1 MTPRSA
7 RLVSRLT
14 PVSPT
19 SLDDHRSARP
29 TPARRPPR
37 LRPRLRARADDCAER
52 VFLRAGDATWTFA
65 AAHREACRYANLF
78 LARRGDGP
86 FHVGVLMDNLPAFVF
101 AELGC
106 ALAGAT
112 LVGLNPTRTGAALA
126 RDVEYADCQMVLTE
140 TRYADQLRD
149 ARSATACRCSL
160 ADGRT
165 APSLDGG
172 AGAGRRPRPGPGR
185 STADALL
192 MIVFTSGTTRAPKGV
207 LNSQGRLMM
216 LGWGACMHMCHC
228 TADDVIYCAMPLYH
242 ANAQILAFAPPLV
255 TGAGLALA
263 QRFSKSQFLAD
274 VRRYG
279 ATLFNYV
286 GNPLAYIME
295 TPARPDD
302 ADNPLRLAYGNEAP
316 RQYIAA
322 FAERFGCEVIDGY
335 GASEVGVG
343 FSRTADDPP
352 RSLGRA
358 PGVKIIG
365 EDGRE
370 CPPARLDDAGRLLN
384 ADEAVGEIVNTNG
397 RFLFEGYYKDEQA
410 TAERTRDG
418 WFRTGDLGY
427 ADADGYIYF
436 AGRDAEW
443 IRVGGENFL
452 AAPDRGGAGA
462 ASRRPAGQRLRRARS
477 GGRRPGDGRRSC
489 CKPARASI
497 PPPSPASSTTIRALP
512 PRWRPTFV
520 RVAAQ
525 LPMTATNKIVKR
537 ALRRE
542 KFLVDRVADPLFWR
556 PRGADAFAPFT
567 ADRPRA
573 RCAPAS
579 PRPAMRIG
587 SKSEPRR
594 TRMTTKDT
602 SELMHEHPPRPRL
615 RAGEDRRAHR
625 HGHGH
630 EGRLPRHAALRLRR
644 GAASARSSP
653 GRWSWWSRRRSACRA
668 WRRRTA
674 STATGDWSMP
684 ACWRRSARS
693 SPTTRWRWRR

>member
-1 MTPRSA
+1 MTIPDTSA
-7 RLVSRLT
+7 
-14 PVSPT
+14 P
-19 SLDDHRSARP
+19 
-29 TPARRPPR
+29 PASVAAA
-37 LRPRLRARADDCAER
+37 LRARAVDCADR
-52 VFLRAGDATWTFA
+52 IFLRAGDAAWTFA

-126 RDVEYADCQMVLTE
+126 RDVEYADCQLVLTE
-140 TRYADQLRD
+140 TRYAAQLREAIGD
-149 ARSATACRCSL
+149 RL
-160 ADGRT
+160 PVLIADG
-165 APSLDGG
+165 ASPSLDAALAQVDDRDPELPI
-172 AGAGRRPRPGPGR
+172 AG
-185 STADALL
+185 DALL

-228 TADDVIYCAMPLYH
+228 AADDVIYCAMPLYH
-242 ANAQILAFAPPLV
+242 ATAQVLAFAPPLV
-255 TGAGLALA
+255 SGGGLALA
-263 QRFSKSQFLAD
+263 RRFSKSQFLAD

-295 TPARPDD
+295 TPAQPDD

-365 EDGRE
+365 EDGGE
-370 CPPARLDDAGRLLN
+370 CPPAQFDDGGRLLN
-384 ADEAVGEIVNTNG
+384 ADAAVGEIVNTNG

-410 TAERTRDG
+410 TADRTRDG

-452 AAPDRGGAGA
+452 ARPIEEALAQHPDVQLVSAYGVPDPEAGDQVMAAIVLHPGARFDPTAFTGFVDA
-462 ASRRPAGQRLRRARS
+462 H
-477 GGRRPGDGRRSC
+477 PG
-489 CKPARASI
+489 
-497 PPPSPASSTTIRALP
+497 LP

-520 RVAAQ
+520 RVAEL

-542 KFLVDRVADPLFWR
+542 KFLVDRVADPLYWR
-556 PRGADAFAPFT
+556 PRGAAAFAPFT
-567 ADRPRA
+567 AQDLA
-573 RCAPAS
+573 
-579 PRPAMRIG
+579 G
-587 SKSEPRR
+587 LR
-594 TRMTTKDT
+594 TRFVNAGYAD
-602 SELMHEHPPRPRL
+602 RL
-615 RAGEDRRAHR
+615 E
-625 HGHGH
+625 
-630 EGRLPRHAALRLRR
+630 E
-644 GAASARSSP
+644 
-653 GRWSWWSRRRSACRA
+653 
-668 WRRRTA
+668 
-674 STATGDWSMP
+674 
-684 ACWRRSARS
+684 
-693 SPTTRWRWRR
+693 

>member
-1 MTPRSA
+1 MALSA
-7 RLVSRLT
+7 
-14 PVSPT
+14 PDT
-19 SLDDHRSARP
+19 SAP
-29 TPARRPPR
+29 PAS
-37 LRPRLRARADDCAER
+37 LAEALRARAVDCADR
-52 VFLRAGDATWTFA
+52 TFLRAGDDTWTFA

-78 LARRGDGP
+78 LARRRPGP

-106 ALAGAT
+106 ALAGAA
-112 LVGLNPTRTGAALA
+112 LVGLNPTRTGDALA
-126 RDVEYADCQMVLTE
+126 RDVEYADCQLVLTE
-140 TRYADQLRD
+140 ARYADQLRE
-149 ARSATACRCSL
+149 AIGERVPVLL
-160 ADGRT
+160 ADGP
-165 APSLDGG
+165 APSLD
-172 AGAGRRPRPGPGR
+172 AALAEVDDRDPMVAVA
-185 STADALL
+185 SDAML

-242 ANAQILAFAPPLV
+242 ANAQILALAPPLV
-255 TGAGLALA
+255 TGAGLALGR
-263 QRFSKSQFLAD
+263 RFSKSHFLDD

-358 PGVKIIG
+358 PGVKILA

-370 CPPARLDDAGRLLN
+370 CPPARIDADGRLLN

-410 TAERTRDG
+410 TADRTRDG

-427 ADADGYIYF
+427 ADADGFIYF

-452 AAPDRGGAGA
+452 ARPIEEALAQHPDVLLVSAYGVPDPEAGDQVMAAVVLQPGATFDAAAFGRFIDDHRG
-462 ASRRPAGQRLRRARS
+462 
-477 GGRRPGDGRRSC
+477 
-489 CKPARASI
+489 
-497 PPPSPASSTTIRALP
+497 LP

-520 RVAAQ
+520 RVATA

-537 ALRRE
+537 ALRGE
-542 KFLVDRVADPLFWR
+542 GFLVDRLADPIYWR
-556 PRGADAFAPFT
+556 PRGAATFAPFT
-567 ADRPRA
+567 AADLEALRA
-573 RCAPAS
+573 RF
-579 PRPAMRIG
+579 
-587 SKSEPRR
+587 
-594 TRMTTKDT
+594 
-602 SELMHEHPPRPRL
+602 
-615 RAGEDRRAHR
+615 
-625 HGHGH
+625 
-630 EGRLPRHAALRLRR
+630 
-644 GAASARSSP
+644 ASAGYADRLEQ
-653 GRWSWWSRRRSACRA
+653 
-668 WRRRTA
+668 
-674 STATGDWSMP
+674 
-684 ACWRRSARS
+684 
-693 SPTTRWRWRR
+693 